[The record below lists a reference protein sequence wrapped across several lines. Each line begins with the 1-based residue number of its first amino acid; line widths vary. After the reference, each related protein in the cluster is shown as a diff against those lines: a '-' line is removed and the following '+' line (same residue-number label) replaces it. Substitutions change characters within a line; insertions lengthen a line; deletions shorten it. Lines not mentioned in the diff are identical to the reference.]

1 MKNALFNETKSY
13 SFEDDTLKNYWDEHF
28 KKFQNNSKKKK
39 NDDLKIIGEV
49 KPFRPKI
56 NL

>member
-1 MKNALFNETKSY
+1 MKNYIAGFRS
-13 SFEDDTLKNYWDEHF
+13 
-28 KKFQNNSKKKK
+28 NNSKKKK